1 MISVCLASHNGADY
15 IQQQIDTILHQLQLQ
30 DELVVVDDCSQDDT
44 VNIIRSFADDRIR
57 LFHNDRQLGHVKTF
71 AKAITEARGKYIFL
85 ADQDD
90 IWPPGRVNLMRS
102 ALDKDDCQVVAG
114 NFKILPTKDTAPQ
127 RQQKIL
133 LAAQSNHTLSNLLG
147 ILLGRRPY
155 YGCAMAFDR
164 SLKKMV
170 LPIPEYVE
178 SHDLWIAMIGNT
190 VKKMSHLEE
199 EVLIKREHGKNLSAP
214 ARRPWPTIVQSR
226 IKMVLAEMII
236 LNRARRLKANSGK

>member
-15 IQQQIDTILHQLQLQ
+15 IQHQIDTILHQLQLQ
-30 DELVVVDDCSQDDT
+30 DELIVVDDCSKDGT
-44 VNIIRSFADDRIR
+44 LNIIRSFADDRIR
-57 LFHNDRQLGHVKTF
+57 IIQNDRQLGHVKTF
-71 AKAITEARGKYIFL
+71 ARAISEARGKYIFL

-90 IWPPGRVNLMRS
+90 IWPPGRVNLMRT

-114 NFKILPTKDTAPQ
+114 NFKILSNKDTAPQ
-127 RQQKIL
+127 RKQRIL
-133 LAAQSNHTLSNLLG
+133 LATQSNHTLSNLLG

-164 SLKKMV
+164 SLKKML
-170 LPIPEYVE
+170 LPIPEHVE

-190 VKKMSHLEE
+190 LKKISHLEE
-199 EVLIKREHGKNLSAP
+199 EVLIKREHERNLSAST
-214 ARRPWPTIVQSR
+214 RRPWPVIIKSR
-226 IKMVLAEMII
+226 INMILAEMVI